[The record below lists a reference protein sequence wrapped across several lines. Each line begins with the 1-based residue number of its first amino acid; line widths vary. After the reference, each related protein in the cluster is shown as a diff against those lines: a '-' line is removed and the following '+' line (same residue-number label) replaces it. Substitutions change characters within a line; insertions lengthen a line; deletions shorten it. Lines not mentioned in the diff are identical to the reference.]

1 MYLPSPVI
9 IGVAFGLS
17 ELALSLSR
25 RAGSNANAKDQ
36 NSLLL
41 IWAVVAVAMLI
52 GVALARA
59 LPALALPNTHALYIV
74 GLVIFVCGLA
84 LRWYA
89 IRYLGRWFT
98 VNVAIADDQPLID
111 TGPYALMRHPSYTGA
126 LMAFLGFA
134 LCLGNLASLL
144 VVVAASTGVFS
155 WRIHI
160 EEKVLAQAFGQRWH
174 NYCAHTKRLIPGLY

>member
-1 MYLPSPVI
+1 MYLPSPVL

-25 RAGSNANAKDQ
+25 RAGSDANAKDRH
-36 NSLLL
+36 SLLL
-41 IWAVVAVAMLI
+41 IWAVVAAAMLV
-52 GVALARA
+52 GVFLALQFPNLTLPHARA
-59 LPALALPNTHALYIV
+59 LYFV
-74 GLVIFVCGLA
+74 GLVIFLAGLA

-98 VNVAIADDQPLID
+98 VNVAIAEDQPLID

-134 LCLGNLASLL
+134 LCLGNLTSLML
-144 VVVAASTGVFS
+144 VVAATVAVFS

-160 EEKVLAQAFGQRWH
+160 EEKVLAQAFGQRWQD
-174 NYCAHTKRLIPGLY
+174 YCARTKRLIPGIY

>member
-17 ELALSLSR
+17 ELALSLLR
-25 RAGSNANAKDQ
+25 RAGSNASAKDQ

-41 IWAVVAVAMLI
+41 IWFVVAAAMLI
-52 GVALARA
+52 GVALAYA
-59 LPALALPNTHALYIV
+59 FPALALPHARAFYFI
-74 GLVIFVCGLA
+74 GLVIFLAGLA

-111 TGPYALMRHPSYTGA
+111 TGPYALVRHPSYTGA

-134 LCLGNLASLL
+134 LCLGNLAALAV
-144 VVVAASTGVFS
+144 VVVASVGVFS

-160 EEKVLAQAFGQRWH
+160 EEKVLAHAFGDRWH
-174 NYCAHTKRLIPGLY
+174 TYCARTKRLIPGIY

>member
-9 IGVAFGLS
+9 IGIAFGLS
-17 ELALSLSR
+17 ELALSLLR
-25 RAGSNANAKDQ
+25 RAGSNASAKDQ
-36 NSLLL
+36 NSLLV
-41 IWAVVAVAMLI
+41 IWAVVAAAMLI
-52 GVALARA
+52 GVALTYA
-59 LPALALPNTHALYIV
+59 LPALALPHPRAFYFAGV
-74 GLVIFVCGLA
+74 VIFVAGLV

-98 VNVAIADDQPLID
+98 VNVAIADDQPLIQ

-134 LCLGNLASLL
+134 LCLGNLAALV
-144 VVVAASTGVFS
+144 VVVAASLGVFS

-160 EEKVLAQAFGQRWH
+160 EEKVLAHAFGQRWLD
-174 NYCAHTKRLIPGLY
+174 YCTRTKRLIPGVY

>member
-17 ELALSLSR
+17 ELALSLLR
-25 RAGSNANAKDQ
+25 RAGSNASAKDQ
-36 NSLLL
+36 NSLFM
-41 IWAVVAVAMLI
+41 IWGVVAAAMLI
-52 GVALARA
+52 GVALTYA
-59 LPALALPNTHALYIV
+59 LPSLALPHAQAFYFA
-74 GLVIFVCGLA
+74 GLLIFVAGLA

-98 VNVAIADDQPLID
+98 VNVAIADDQPLIQ
-111 TGPYALMRHPSYTGA
+111 TGPYSLVRHPSYTGA

-134 LCLGNLASLL
+134 LCLGNLAAL
-144 VVVAASTGVFS
+144 VLVVAASVGVFS

-160 EEKVLAQAFGQRWH
+160 EEKVLAQAFGQRWQD
-174 NYCAHTKRLIPGLY
+174 YCARTKRLIPAIY

>member
-9 IGVAFGLS
+9 VGVAFGLS

-25 RAGSNANAKDQ
+25 RAGSNASAKDQ
-36 NSLLL
+36 NSLFM
-41 IWAVVAVAMLI
+41 IWGVVATAMLI
-52 GVALARA
+52 GVALTYAV
-59 LPALALPNTHALYIV
+59 PALALPYPKAFYV
-74 GLVIFVCGLA
+74 AGLVIFVAGLS

-134 LCLGNLASLL
+134 LCLGNFAALV
-144 VVVAASTGVFS
+144 VVVAASVAVFS

-160 EEKVLAQAFGQRWH
+160 EEKVLAQAFGQRWQD
-174 NYCAHTKRLIPGLY
+174 YCARTKRLIPGVY

>member
-17 ELALSLSR
+17 ELALSLMR
-25 RAGSNANAKDQ
+25 RAGSDASAKDQ
-36 NSLLL
+36 HSLLL
-41 IWAVVAVAMLI
+41 IWAVVAAAMLI
-52 GVALARA
+52 GVALTYAFPAMA
-59 LPALALPNTHALYIV
+59 LPRPRAFYAA
-74 GLVIFVCGLA
+74 GLVIFVAGLA

-98 VNVAIADDQPLID
+98 VNVAIADDQPLIQ
-111 TGPYALMRHPSYTGA
+111 TGPYALVRHPSYTGA

-134 LCLGNLASLL
+134 LCLGNLGALA
-144 VVVAASTGVFS
+144 VVVIASVGVFS

-160 EEKVLAQAFGQRWH
+160 EEKVLAQAFGARWQS
-174 NYCAHTKRLIPGLY
+174 YCAHTRRLIPGIY

>member
-17 ELALSLSR
+17 ELALSLLR
-25 RAGSNANAKDQ
+25 RAGSDANAKDQ

-41 IWAVVAVAMLI
+41 IWAVVAAAMLI
-52 GVALARA
+52 GVALAYA
-59 LPALALPNTHALYIV
+59 FPSLALPNPRAFYIA
-74 GLVIFVCGLA
+74 GLVIFSAGVA

-98 VNVAIADDQPLID
+98 VNVAIADDQPLIQ
-111 TGPYALMRHPSYTGA
+111 TGPYALVRHPSYTGA

-134 LCLGNLASLL
+134 LCLGNLASLA
-144 VVVAASTGVFS
+144 VVVIATVAVFS

-160 EEKVLAQAFGQRWH
+160 EEKVLAHAFGPRWQD
-174 NYCAHTKRLIPGLY
+174 YCARTKRLIPGIY

>member
-1 MYLPSPVI
+1 MYLPSPML
-9 IGVAFGLS
+9 IGVVFGLS
-17 ELALSLSR
+17 ELALSLLR
-25 RAGSNANAKDQ
+25 RAGSNASAKDQ
-36 NSLLL
+36 HSLLL
-41 IWAVVAVAMLI
+41 IWVVVAAAMLI
-52 GVALARA
+52 GVALAHLLPGLTLPQARA
-59 LPALALPNTHALYIV
+59 FYFA
-74 GLVIFVCGLA
+74 GLTIFVAGLA

-134 LCLGNLASLL
+134 LCLDNLAALML
-144 VVVAASTGVFS
+144 IVIATVAVFS

-160 EEKVLAQAFGQRWH
+160 EEKVLAQAFGQRWLD
-174 NYCAHTKRLIPGLY
+174 YCARTKRLIPGIY